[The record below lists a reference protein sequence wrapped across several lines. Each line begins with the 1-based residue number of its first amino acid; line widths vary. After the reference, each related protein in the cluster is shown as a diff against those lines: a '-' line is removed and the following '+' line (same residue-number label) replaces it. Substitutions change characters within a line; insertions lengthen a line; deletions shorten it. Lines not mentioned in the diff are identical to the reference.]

1 MSWGVQMFPCFA
13 ISFRVLRQNHF
24 LHFCG
29 YSMCSFKTLSA
40 CAHLVFPTFASSR
53 IIQVLL
59 LTSYWHIFRNLWTYD
74 CSFNLSV
81 LQNNNVSTHAVNLLF
96 VRTAYDSK
104 LLCAIILSC
113 VQCSCLVPQ
122 DKSHLLCCGDVFSR
136 SRVSSNPWSGLI
148 RLRQIICNK
157 IFSFPCV
164 LNMDYNPFKSAQSSH
179 PLYLF
184 FYDSKP
190 KFGPHMFNV
199 TPVLWSFH
207 DGLQELIG
215 VALVKVVYLR
225 SMVRKFIYTVQI
237 REFSDQKC
245 QYEISSYWYA

>member
-1 MSWGVQMFPCFA
+1 M
-13 ISFRVLRQNHF
+13 
-24 LHFCG
+24 
-29 YSMCSFKTLSA
+29 
-40 CAHLVFPTFASSR
+40 
-53 IIQVLL
+53 
-59 LTSYWHIFRNLWTYD
+59 
-74 CSFNLSV
+74 
-81 LQNNNVSTHAVNLLF
+81 NLLF

-245 QYEISSYWYA
+245 QYEISSYWYAQSPYRKWPIQGVVEKLIKARFAVLGISSGKSCSSTLYNINKCFSNLVTCVCIYLWLM